1 MSTYCSIMKAKPRLT
16 RELERDSRLEVT
28 SLGTPWCGSISAMV
42 LSNFQMFHLKWI
54 WSVLLHGK
62 ILEHQTVFIYHETEK
77 AGEECEEEQKRGVTV
92 IIIIIILTLCL
103 VDDEEV

>member
-1 MSTYCSIMKAKPRLT
+1 MNARPRLT
-16 RELERDSRLEVT
+16 SELERDSRLEVT

-62 ILEHQTVFIYHETEK
+62 ILEHQNSAWSMMKKSRIDVK
-77 AGEECEEEQKRGVTV
+77 
-92 IIIIIILTLCL
+92 
-103 VDDEEV
+103 